1 MPVTPTSYEAL
12 TLDAIVGLIA
22 GSTTF
27 QTAAGVASAAAAR
40 GRIVLV
46 DGGVIEDDAETPAL
60 TADSGAT
67 FDPSSVAA
75 WAHVGAVPPE
85 LTSAHAVPYLWQESG
100 SCTVRI
106 WAKPSTSYDPP
117 DFVRWALN
125 LIGGIR
131 ADVQAAIGGAST
143 LLAADLLA
151 RLEALPKP
159 GDHASG
165 YGVMSLDITW
175 RSLP

>member
-12 TLDAIVGLIA
+12 TLDAVVGLVA

-27 QTAAGVASAAAAR
+27 RTAAGAADAAAAR
-40 GRIVLV
+40 GLILLV
-46 DGGVIEDDAETPAL
+46 DGGILGEDGNEEL

-67 FDPSSVAA
+67 FDPRTVPA

-85 LTSAHAVPYLWQESG
+85 LQTSAAVPYLWQETG
-100 SCTVRI
+100 STTIRI
-106 WAKPSTSYDPP
+106 WAKPATAYNPP
-117 DFVRWALN
+117 DFVRWAMN

-131 ADVQAAIGGAST
+131 ADIIAQIGGATT
-143 LLAADLLA
+143 LLAADITA

-159 GDHASG
+159 GDHATG
-165 YGVMSLDITW
+165 YAAMSLDIDW